1 MIRSLRSALWL
12 ALPAMILASCEEP
25 VKKKEKALEKL
36 SWIEGEWFGTSND
49 LTMQEHWEK
58 KSDRLYRGHAYVL
71 DGMDTIHQ
79 EFVNLQ
85 DVNDTIYY
93 SVFFPGKLDSTNF
106 LMTKYENNEAIF
118 ENPDND
124 YPQKIVYRLAG
135 DSLHARIEGNAGGEV
150 RQAKFSYKRISGP
163 SKQEESK

>member
-1 MIRSLRSALWL
+1 MIRPTKIFL
-12 ALPAMILASCEEP
+12 LPALVMFAASCEEP
-25 VKKKEKALEKL
+25 VKKEQPLDKL
-36 SWIEGEWFGTSND
+36 GWIEGEWLGESED
-49 LTMQEHWEK
+49 LVMQEHWEK

-71 DGMDTIHQ
+71 DGTDTIHQ
-79 EFVNLQ
+79 EFVHLQ
-85 DVNDTIYY
+85 EVDDTIYY

-106 LMTKYENNEAIF
+106 MMTKYENNEMTF

-135 DSLHARIEGNAGGEV
+135 DSLHARIEGDAGGKV
-150 RQAKFSYKRISGP
+150 QHADFSYKRISGP